1 MLNVYGKAK
10 NIEMACQILDARVKA
25 LGPKVPK
32 LNVYAVYSAQ
42 PIEMQT
48 RIFKPAP
55 HSEESGCG
63 NQHCGGSSHNVVDP
77 GFAKQSDYNPNLHLD
92 SLVTT
97 PIPQGSVTQRAGRG
111 GRTEPDECYDC
122 TQITLLGTR
131 CYQETRN

>member
-10 NIEMACQILDARVKA
+10 KIEMACQILDARVKA

-63 NQHCGGSSHNVVDP
+63 NQHCGGSSHNVAESTMLWILDL
-77 GFAKQSDYNPNLHLD
+77 QSRVIIIRIFTWILWSPLQSPKAL
-92 SLVTT
+92 
-97 PIPQGSVTQRAGRG
+97 
-111 GRTEPDECYDC
+111 
-122 TQITLLGTR
+122 
-131 CYQETRN
+131 